1 MDNKQL
7 TVDAL
12 AAALKELEARVE
24 KLEKALGSGNAPKT
38 DDYEQI
44 IKVKGTSSC
53 SYFLTNKDRI
63 LCRHDGSTI
72 YFIKYTDNSRTT
84 LDPKFL
90 AQFKSVLLWSGD
102 EDLLASDSANDFL
115 ACLAALRTK
124 YRALGSLPCL
134 MPNMS
139 AIQSD
144 GTILPLTESSKKIKF

>member
-24 KLEKALGSGNAPKT
+24 KLEKSLASGNAPKT

-44 IKVKGTSSC
+44 IKVKGTSS
-53 SYFLTNKDRI
+53 SNYYLTNKDRI
-63 LCRHDGSTI
+63 LCYHCGSSS
-72 YFIKYTDNSRTT
+72 FIRYTDKSQTT

-124 YRALGSLPCL
+124 YRAVGSLPCL